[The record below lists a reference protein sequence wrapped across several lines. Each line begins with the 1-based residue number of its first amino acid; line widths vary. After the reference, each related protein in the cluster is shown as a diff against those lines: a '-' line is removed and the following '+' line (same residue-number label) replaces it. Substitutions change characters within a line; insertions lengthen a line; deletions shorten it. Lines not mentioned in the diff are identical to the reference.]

1 MVDTVNAMTHKMQQ
15 MPLDIRF
22 PKLQGRED
30 FIIGAC
36 NRLAAAWINRWPDWP
51 KPGHS
56 LNLVGPAGAGK
67 SHLAAIWQE
76 MCGARLCNCPAELTS
91 IVAGADVPLIV
102 LDKIDSTFN
111 WPEDTLFHL
120 FNRCDVEF
128 GGLLMLSEKP
138 VAQLNWD
145 LADLGSRMR
154 GVAMASID
162 LPDDALI
169 YALLEKY
176 FTDRQLLAP
185 PTMLRYLISR
195 MERSF
200 DTVQEVAA
208 ALDQRSIADKKPLS
222 VGLARLVLRELQFP
236 PDQH

>member
-1 MVDTVNAMTHKMQQ
+1 MVDARDAMTHKMQQ
-15 MPLDIRF
+15 IPLDIRF
-22 PKLQGRED
+22 PKLQGRD
-30 FIIGAC
+30 DYIIGGC

-76 MCGARLCNCPAELTS
+76 MCGARLCNRPSELAS
-91 IVAGADVPLIV
+91 IMAGADVPLVV
-102 LDKIDSTFN
+102 LDKIDRALH

-120 FNRCDVEF
+120 FTRCEVES
-128 GGLLMLSEKP
+128 GGLLMLSEQP
-138 VAQLNWD
+138 VAQMHWD

-154 GVAMASID
+154 SVAMAFID
-162 LPDDALI
+162 LPDDILI

-176 FTDRQLLAP
+176 FADRQLLAP
-185 PTMLRYLISR
+185 PKMLHYVISR

-200 DTVQEVAA
+200 DTVQTIAA

-222 VGLARLVLRELQFP
+222 VGLVRLVMRELHDP
-236 PDQH
+236 AD

>member
-1 MVDTVNAMTHKMQQ
+1 MMTGKMQQ
-15 MPLDIRF
+15 MPLDMPF
-22 PKLQGRED
+22 PKLCGRD
-30 FIIGAC
+30 NFIIGSC

-56 LNLVGPAGAGK
+56 LNLVGPGGAGK

-76 MCGARLCNCPAELTS
+76 MCGARLCEQPAELDN
-91 IVAGADVPLIV
+91 ILADGDVPLVI
-102 LDKIDSTFN
+102 LDKIDCAFD
-111 WPEDTLFHL
+111 WPEDMLFHL
-120 FNRCDVEF
+120 FTRCDIES
-128 GGLLMLSEKP
+128 GGLLMLSEQP
-138 VAQLNWD
+138 VAQMHWD
-145 LADLGSRMR
+145 LADLRSRMR

-176 FTDRQLLAP
+176 FADRQLLAP
-185 PTMLRYLISR
+185 PAMLRYLVSR

-200 DTVQEVAA
+200 DAVQTVAA

-222 VGLARLVLRELQFP
+222 VGLARLVLYELQAS
-236 PDQH
+236 PD

>member
-1 MVDTVNAMTHKMQQ
+1 MQQ
-15 MPLDIRF
+15 MPLDMPF
-22 PKLQGRED
+22 PKLHGRD
-30 FIIGAC
+30 NFIIGAC

-56 LNLVGPAGAGK
+56 LNLVGPGGAGK

-76 MCGARLCNCPAELTS
+76 MCGARFCDQPADLAD
-91 IVAGADVPLIV
+91 IMADGDVPLVV
-102 LDKIDSTFN
+102 LDKIDWALD
-111 WPEDTLFHL
+111 WPEDMLFHL
-120 FNRCDVEF
+120 FTRCDEES

-138 VAQLNWD
+138 VAQMHWD
-145 LADLGSRMR
+145 LADLRSRMR

-176 FTDRQLLAP
+176 FADRQLLAP
-185 PTMLRYLISR
+185 PAMLRYLVSR

-200 DTVQEVAA
+200 DAVQTVAA
-208 ALDQRSIADKKPLS
+208 ALDRRSIADKKPLS
-222 VGLARLVLRELQFP
+222 VGLARLVLHELHAS
-236 PDQH
+236 PD

>member
-1 MVDTVNAMTHKMQQ
+1 MVDASDEMTHKMEQ
-15 MPLDIRF
+15 MPLDIDF
-22 PKLQGRED
+22 PKLQGRD
-30 FIIGAC
+30 DYIIGAC

-67 SHLAAIWQE
+67 SHLASIWKE
-76 MCGARLCNCPAELTS
+76 MCGARVCNCPAELAS
-91 IVAGADVPLIV
+91 IVTGADVPLVV
-102 LDKIDSTFN
+102 LDKIDIAFN
-111 WPEDTLFHL
+111 WPEDILFHL
-120 FNRCDVEF
+120 FTRCDVES
-128 GGLLMLSEKP
+128 GGLLMLSEQP
-138 VAQLNWD
+138 VAQMHWD

-154 GVAMASID
+154 GVAMVTID

-176 FTDRQLLAP
+176 FADRQLLAP

-200 DTVQEVAA
+200 ETVQTIAA
-208 ALDQRSIADKKPLS
+208 ALDRRSIADKKPLS
-222 VGLARLVLRELQFP
+222 VGLARLVLSELQGP
-236 PDQH
+236 ID

>member
-1 MVDTVNAMTHKMQQ
+1 MSDTGDVMTRKMQQ
-15 MPLDIRF
+15 MPLEMPF
-22 PKLQGRED
+22 PKLQGRDD
-30 FIIGAC
+30 FIISDC

-67 SHLAAIWQE
+67 SHLAAIWQD
-76 MCGARLCNCPAELTS
+76 MCGARLCDHPAALAAIMTD
-91 IVAGADVPLIV
+91 ADVPLVI
-102 LDKIDSTFN
+102 LDKIDGAFD

-120 FNRCDVEF
+120 FTRCDSQA
-128 GGLLMLSEKP
+128 GGILMLSEQP
-138 VAQLNWD
+138 VAQMRWD
-145 LADLGSRMR
+145 LADLRSRMR

-162 LPDDALI
+162 LPDDALV

-185 PTMLRYLISR
+185 PAMLTYLVSR

-200 DTVQEVAA
+200 HAVLKIAA
-208 ALDQRSIADKKPLS
+208 ALDRRSIAEKKPLS
-222 VGLARLVLRELQFP
+222 VGLARLVLHDIEASP
-236 PDQH
+236 Y

>member
-1 MVDTVNAMTHKMQQ
+1 MVDTNNAMTHKMQQ

-22 PKLQGRED
+22 PKLKGRED
-30 FIIGAC
+30 FIIGTC

-76 MCGARLCNCPAELTS
+76 MCGARLCNCPADLTS
-91 IVAGADVPLIV
+91 IVAGAGVPLVV
-102 LDKIDSTFN
+102 LDKIDNAFN

-120 FNRCDVEF
+120 FTRCDVEF

-145 LADLGSRMR
+145 LADLASRMR

-169 YALLEKY
+169 YALLDKY

-185 PTMLRYLISR
+185 PKMLRYLISR

-200 DTVQEVAA
+200 NTVQTVAA
-208 ALDQRSIADKKPLS
+208 ALDRRSIADQKPLS
-222 VGLARLVLRELQFP
+222 VGLARLVLRELQAP

>member
-1 MVDTVNAMTHKMQQ
+1 MADASNVMTRKMQQ
-15 MPLDIRF
+15 MPLDMRF
-22 PKLQGRED
+22 PKFQGRDD

-76 MCGARLCNCPAELTS
+76 MCGARLCDHPAELAS
-91 IVAGADVPLIV
+91 IMADRNVPFVV
-102 LDKIDSTFN
+102 LDKIDGAFD

-120 FNRCDVEF
+120 FTRCDVES
-128 GGLLMLSEKP
+128 GGLLMLSEQP
-138 VAQLNWD
+138 VAQMHWD
-145 LADLGSRMR
+145 LADLRSRMR

-162 LPDDALI
+162 LPDDALV

-176 FTDRQLLAP
+176 FADRQLLAP
-185 PTMLRYLISR
+185 PAMLRYLISR

-200 DTVQEVAA
+200 DAVQTIAA
-208 ALDQRSIADKKPLS
+208 ALDRRSIADKKPLS
-222 VGLARLVLRELQFP
+222 VGLARLVLHERQASP
-236 PDQH
+236 GG